1 MNMNA
6 ITLWRPRRD
15 LFPVGDVLDRFF
27 DDWPY
32 RPSRLWLVP
41 SWPEYAP
48 LDVYREN
55 GNVVI
60 KAELPGVTSED
71 IDLKIEDHVLT
82 ISGETRSEEEVEE
95 EKYIRRERRYG
106 SFSRSVTLPVE
117 AEGDKAEAAFED
129 GVLTVTIPV
138 AEEAQPEVVKIEVKK
153 S

>member
-15 LFPVGDVLDRFF
+15 LFPAGDVLDRFF
-27 DDWPY
+27 EDWPV
-32 RPSRLWLVP
+32 RPSRLWLLP
-41 SWPEYAP
+41 SLPEYTP

-60 KAELPGVTSED
+60 KAELPGVLSED

-106 SFSRSVTLPVE
+106 SFSRSVALPVE

-138 AEEAQPEVVKIEVKK
+138 AEEPQPEVVKVEVKK